1 MFEKVNPSHPDKLA
15 DRIAGALVDY
25 AYTKEHDPRI
35 AVEVLLGHGKCHI
48 IAETSVHI
56 PTDVVVAAVYR
67 IAGWH
72 EVDYVEVPQAT
83 HLPATQGGG
92 TRRRVSGRCTG
103 LTVTEQQQIKSRTDD

>member
-25 AYTKEHDPRI
+25 AYAKEHDPRI

-56 PTDVVVAAVYR
+56 PTEVVVAAVYR

-72 EVDYVEVPQAT
+72 EVDYVEVPQDT
-83 HLPATQGGG
+83 PSLCKPGGRHPLRRQRYFQGNA
-92 TRRRVSGRCTG
+92 R
-103 LTVTEQQQIKSRTDD
+103 D

>member
-56 PTDVVVAAVYR
+56 PTEVVVAVVYR

-72 EVDYVEVPQAT
+72 EVDYVEVPQDT
-83 HLPATQGGG
+83 HLSANQADGI
-92 TRRRVSGRCTG
+92 RCG
-103 LTVTEQQQIKSRTDD
+103 DNGIFKGMPVTNTFWMASA

>member
-35 AVEVLLGHGKCHI
+35 AAEVLLGHGKCHI

-56 PTDVVVAAVYR
+56 PTDVVVAAC
-67 IAGWH
+67 A
-72 EVDYVEVPQAT
+72 QKS
-83 HLPATQGGG
+83 PAHYKFGG
-92 TRRRVSGRCTG
+92 VVFMEYC
-103 LTVTEQQQIKSRTDD
+103 L